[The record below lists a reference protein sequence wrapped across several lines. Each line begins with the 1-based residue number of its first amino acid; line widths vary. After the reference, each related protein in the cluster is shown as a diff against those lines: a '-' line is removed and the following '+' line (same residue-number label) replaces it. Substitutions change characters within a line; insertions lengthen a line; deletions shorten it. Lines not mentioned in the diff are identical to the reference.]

1 MTISLEEQKLNL
13 ALGLIINS
21 GEISDKPDKIN
32 TIKFDINKS
41 LKNSKTTADKFS
53 IIWGPA
59 VFRIDEKHHDKKYD
73 HVVMI
78 VKNIDNPSDYRL
90 VIRGTW
96 STINEF
102 DEDLLV
108 ATTVDWS
115 NWDTNIPKEF
125 KDAKISYGTDLAL
138 KSLINGKPL
147 NKDNTSLSL
156 IDEIDKITTEEGKDK
171 ILNITVTGHSLG
183 GLLAST
189 IGLYLKRRYLNKGN
203 DNIHIQVCTFAA
215 PTAGNKIFASYSE
228 SVFSGTLMHN
238 YYKSNFL
245 RIHNNH
251 DIVPLAWA
259 IKDLKKIK
267 AIYPHIAI
275 KILVDAVILSV
286 WDKNYTQIFPDYF
299 FTTKIPD
306 SIHGLFNKIGYQHI
320 DAYPRGYG
328 MSFIRIDNSPEIPT
342 DYDIVVVNDSLSES
356 IIALLKFLTKNT
368 IDIT

>member
-13 ALGLIINS
+13 ALSLIINS

-32 TIKFDINKS
+32 IIESDINKS
-41 LKNSKTTADKFS
+41 LKSSKTTADKFS

-59 VFRIDEKHHDKKYD
+59 VFRIDAKHHDTKYD

-78 VKNIDNPSDYRL
+78 VKNTDNPSDYRL

-96 STINEF
+96 SKINEF
-102 DEDLLV
+102 NEDLLV

-125 KDAKISYGTDLAL
+125 KGAKISYGTDLAL
-138 KSLINGKPL
+138 ESLINGEPI
-147 NKDNTSLSL
+147 NKDNISLSL
-156 IDEIDKITTEEGKDK
+156 IDEIDRITTEEGKDK

-189 IGLYLKRRYLNKGN
+189 IGLHLKRRYINN
-203 DNIHIQVCTFAA
+203 SNIRIHVCSFAG
-215 PTAGNKIFASYSE
+215 PTAGNDIFASYSDSFFKGILSPNSYE
-228 SVFSGTLMHN
+228 
-238 YYKSNFL
+238 SNFL

-259 IKDLKKIK
+259 IEDLEKIK

-275 KILVDAVILSV
+275 KVLVDAVIFLV
-286 WDKNYTQIFPDYF
+286 LDKNYTQIFPDYS
-299 FTTKIPD
+299 FTTNTPD
-306 SIHGLFNKIGYQHI
+306 SIHGLFDKIGYQHI

-328 MSFIRIDNSPEIPT
+328 MSFIRIENSPEIPT
-342 DYDIVVVNDSLSES
+342 SYDIVVVNDRLSERVINLFKS
-356 IIALLKFLTKNT
+356 LTKDK

>member
-13 ALGLIINS
+13 ALSLIINS

-32 TIKFDINKS
+32 IIESDINKS
-41 LKNSKTTADKFS
+41 LKSSKTTADKFS
-53 IIWGPA
+53 IVWGPA
-59 VFRIDEKHHDKKYD
+59 VFHIDEKYHDKKYD

-78 VKNIDNPSDYRL
+78 VKNTDNPSDYRL

-96 STINEF
+96 SQINAI

-115 NWDTNIPKEF
+115 NWDTNIPQEF

-138 KSLINGKPL
+138 KPLINGKPI
-147 NKDNTSLSL
+147 NKDYVSL
-156 IDEIDKITTEEGKDK
+156 IDEIDRITTEEGKDK

-189 IGLYLKRRYLNKGN
+189 IGLYLKRRYINN
-203 DNIHIQVCTFAA
+203 NNIRIHVCSFAG
-215 PTAGNKIFASYSE
+215 PTAGNDIFASYSDA
-228 SVFSGTLMHN
+228 FFKGTLSPNSYESH
-238 YYKSNFL
+238 FL

-259 IKDLKKIK
+259 IEDLKKIK

-275 KILVDAVILSV
+275 EVLVDAAIFFVL
-286 WDKNYTQIFPDYF
+286 DKNYTQIFPDYS

-320 DAYPRGYG
+320 DAYPEGYG
-328 MSFIRIDNSPEIPT
+328 MSFIRIENGPEIPT
-342 DYDIVVVNDSLSES
+342 SYDIVVVNDSLSER
-356 IIALLKFLTKNT
+356 IIDLFKF
-368 IDIT
+368 